1 MDTKKLPPVAMPHK
15 PFPPPSFQEE
25 QKEESGK
32 SVLFKALFWFIFLPL
47 MSMFLLK
54 WLLEI

>member
-1 MDTKKLPPVAMPHK
+1 MDTKKIPPVATPHE
-15 PFPPPSFQEE
+15 PFLPPSPQEE

-47 MSMFLLK
+47 LSMLLLK
-54 WLLEI
+54 WLLQI